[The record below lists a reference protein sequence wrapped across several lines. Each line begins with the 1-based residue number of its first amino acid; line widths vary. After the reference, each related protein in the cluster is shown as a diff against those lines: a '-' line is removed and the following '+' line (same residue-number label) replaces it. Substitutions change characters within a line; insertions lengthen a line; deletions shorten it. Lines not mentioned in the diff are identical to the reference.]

1 MAKILVVDDSKTI
14 LKMISKYLTDDHHE
28 IITADDG
35 LEALDIFQREK
46 GMFGLVITDINMPN
60 MNGMELTEKIRTGDI
75 KNDIPIVVLS
85 TEESD
90 KIKEEGKRVGVSA
103 WIVKPPKPEL
113 LKQVAKHFCPD
124 A

>member
-14 LKMISKYLTDDHHE
+14 LKMISKYLTDDGHE

-35 LEALDIFQREK
+35 LEALNTFQREK
-46 GMFGLVITDINMPN
+46 GDFHLVITDINMPN
-60 MNGMELTEKIRTGDI
+60 MNGMELTEKIRTSDI

-85 TEESD
+85 TEESE
-90 KIKEEGKRVGVSA
+90 KVKEEGKKVGVSA

-113 LKQVAKHFCPD
+113 LKQVVGHFCG
-124 A
+124 